1 MCKCVSVQA
10 VGAAEHRGVC
20 VQSCRSENECA
31 VYGCCACAQIECTT
45 FGLCAYVCKCG
56 SVQGATQVCKQCVS
70 VSTNL
75 CGCDPTA
82 LGVQGAWH
90 TVLCAVCTS
99 AQHCARHVRV
109 QGWWCTLS
117 LLSPPPPALSAPRG
131 APAQLWGPQMWSG
144 PAQVAGMGTRR
155 WHHAAAAVCLCA
167 VSLSPPPSPLRWHSG
182 ALVPMSPCPHRCPH
196 VPMMSTL
203 PPCPIDVPLS
213 LHPHVP
219 IPTNVS
225 VSPRVPMPPVP
236 LSPLMSPCPHIL
248 LSPLLSLC
256 PHGWP
261 HAGAPTPQ
269 PPPRCVSERTPL
281 SALSPVVVTVP
292 PQWGHCGPIHDVV
305 GAGGPVVPLPHC
317 IMACWDVLS
326 HGMACNPVS

>member
-117 LLSPPPPALSAPRG
+117 LLSPPPPRPSLP
-131 APAQLWGPQMWSG
+131 PA
-144 PAQVAGMGTRR
+144 V
-155 WHHAAAAVCLCA
+155 
-167 VSLSPPPSPLRWHSG
+167 PPHSSG
-182 ALVPMSPCPHRCPH
+182 ALRCGRGRRRWRGWGH
-196 VPMMSTL
+196 AGGTTQQ
-203 PPCPIDVPLS
+203 PPS
-213 LHPHVP
+213 VP
-219 IPTNVS
+219 IAVP
-225 VSPRVPMPPVP
+225 VSPRVA
-236 LSPLMSPCPHIL
+236 PCRGSHTAAAPT
-248 LSPLLSLC
+248 LC
-256 PHGWP
+256 PREDPTVSAVTGGGD
-261 HAGAPTPQ
+261 GAT
-269 PPPRCVSERTPL
+269 
-281 SALSPVVVTVP
+281 TVGTLRSDP
-292 PQWGHCGPIHDVV
+292 
-305 GAGGPVVPLPHC
+305 
-317 IMACWDVLS
+317 
-326 HGMACNPVS
+326 